1 MGRDTDRDERVGGQ
15 GVTGEGYRK
24 RNRGAGVA
32 SSTSFRANVLQPRY
46 TQVVSSG
53 GAWNVAASFPFCTSR
68 VRCCRFRSATKIL
81 KSPPWR
87 VAQSV
92 PASRQVCQKI
102 APNNPFPAPP
112 PSSSSPFPR
121 SEAPSGAVR
130 HHKSNQGQGA
140 CGVRTTAV
148 LVNAVNNKPTTT
160 DHHAA
165 SPNFAHPESYE
176 VRSIYR

>member
-112 PSSSSPFPR
+112 LLLLPPSRGVKLHLAPCGTIKATRARAPAECGPR
-121 SEAPSGAVR
+121 R
-130 HHKSNQGQGA
+130 
-140 CGVRTTAV
+140 
-148 LVNAVNNKPTTT
+148 
-160 DHHAA
+160 
-165 SPNFAHPESYE
+165 YW
-176 VRSIYR
+176 